1 MPSRSLPLGLTLA
14 PAAALAHAA
23 TAVMVQEPAP
33 VAAPEDSGVETA
45 VLFEVRA
52 ALRGAHPDD
61 LAAAV
66 GAPAAAVAAALAS
79 LRDRGTLVQRGAR
92 WFMA

>member
-1 MPSRSLPLGLTLA
+1 MVREPAPA
-14 PAAALAHAA
+14 PAAPEVSGLEAA
-23 TAVMVQEPAP
+23 I
-33 VAAPEDSGVETA
+33 
-45 VLFEVRA
+45 LLEVRA

-66 GAPAAAVAAALAS
+66 GAPAEAVTAALTS
-79 LRDRGTLVQRGAR
+79 LRDRGALLPRGAR